1 MNDDDGDLLKR
12 SLDNAIDKEKETKYN
27 IPQIMWVFSIIGGIA
42 IIAFIVFLL
51 SAMFT
56 IWIEGIERDTVVE
69 VLSNQTLL
77 KELAGNMT
85 K

>member
-1 MNDDDGDLLKR
+1 MNDDDRDLLKR
-12 SLDNAIDKEKETKYN
+12 SLDNAIDKEKEPKYN

-56 IWIEGIERDTVVE
+56 IWIEGIERDTVKE

-77 KELAGNMT
+77 RELTGNFT